1 MSKLTEI
8 ADALGWSPPSI
19 LADPHGLDQLIE
31 WKMGSIDSLRKTR
44 LNTIARGAQMQRQFT
59 IELRVDFV
67 DTEKLGPLKQVLQ
80 QAARHAFATAMLISD
95 NPKSTR
101 VAIFSDDFFTGHQ
114 EIALLEDVI
123 QQGLD
128 ATGETTSG
136 SESISSE
143 LMAAVQSPK
152 DEG

>member
-1 MSKLTEI
+1 
-8 ADALGWSPPSI
+8 
-19 LADPHGLDQLIE
+19 
-31 WKMGSIDSLRKTR
+31 
-44 LNTIARGAQMQRQFT
+44 MQRQFT
-59 IELRVDFV
+59 IEIRVDFA
-67 DTEKLGPLKQVLQ
+67 DSDKLGPLKQTLI
-80 QAARHAFATAMLISD
+80 QAARHGYATAQLLSD

-136 SESISSE
+136 SDSVSSE
-143 LMAAVQSPK
+143 LLAAVQSPRDDK
-152 DEG
+152 